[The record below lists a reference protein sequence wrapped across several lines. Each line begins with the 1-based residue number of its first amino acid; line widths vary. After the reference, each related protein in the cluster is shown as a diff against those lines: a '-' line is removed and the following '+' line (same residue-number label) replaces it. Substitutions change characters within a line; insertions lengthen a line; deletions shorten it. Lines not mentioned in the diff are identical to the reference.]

1 MRIFSEQ
8 DVEACFR
15 YMQKGQH
22 IGKIVMTI
30 DPSRLRE
37 IKPALKQNVMNS
49 DASYILVGGLGGLGR
64 VIANWMVEC
73 GATNLVFLS
82 RTAGTSQNDQA
93 FAEELSSQGC
103 ATTFVQG
110 DVTVL
115 SDVQNAVAQA
125 PRVVKGVINMSMV
138 LRDSRFEAMSYE
150 DWKTVTGP
158 KVQGTWNLHNVCLE
172 RDLELDFFVLFS
184 SISGIIGQPGQANYA
199 SGNAFLDAFVQYRQS
214 KGLKAS
220 VIDVGA
226 MLDHGYLAENEAL
239 QEQMVFQGHFGVRT
253 PQLLDALAIAMCHTI
268 PTRQPEN
275 GWSNSSQL
283 VIGMASSKALDDPTN
298 RTVWKHD
305 SRLAAFANGVS
316 SAGAAQ
322 GSDDNALSRFIGSVV
337 SDPSILTSP
346 ASAVFVAKQI
356 ALQLCAL
363 LLKPIDN
370 EDDIDIS
377 TPLQNVGLDS
387 LVAIELRTWWRGA
400 FGTDITVLEMLSA
413 ESLSDLGTRAIAG
426 LREKYAESSP
436 DGAEGS
442 SATVVVDHAE
452 VLLTKMP

>member
-1 MRIFSEQ
+1 
-8 DVEACFR
+8 
-15 YMQKGQH
+15 
-22 IGKIVMTI
+22 
-30 DPSRLRE
+30 
-37 IKPALKQNVMNS
+37 
-49 DASYILVGGLGGLGR
+49 
-64 VIANWMVEC
+64 
-73 GATNLVFLS
+73 
-82 RTAGTSQNDQA
+82 
-93 FAEELSSQGC
+93 
-103 ATTFVQG
+103 
-110 DVTVL
+110 
-115 SDVQNAVAQA
+115 
-125 PRVVKGVINMSMV
+125 
-138 LRDSRFEAMSYE
+138 
-150 DWKTVTGP
+150 
-158 KVQGTWNLHNVCLE
+158 
-172 RDLELDFFVLFS
+172 
-184 SISGIIGQPGQANYA
+184 
-199 SGNAFLDAFVQYRQS
+199 
-214 KGLKAS
+214 
-220 VIDVGA
+220 
-226 MLDHGYLAENEAL
+226 
-239 QEQMVFQGHFGVRT
+239 
-253 PQLLDALAIAMCHTI
+253 
-268 PTRQPEN
+268 
-275 GWSNSSQL
+275 
-283 VIGMASSKALDDPTN
+283 MASSKALDDPTN

-305 SRLAAFANGVS
+305 SRLAAFASGMS

-413 ESLSDLGTRAIAG
+413 ESLSDLGTHAVAG

-442 SATVVVDHAE
+442 SATQVVDHAE